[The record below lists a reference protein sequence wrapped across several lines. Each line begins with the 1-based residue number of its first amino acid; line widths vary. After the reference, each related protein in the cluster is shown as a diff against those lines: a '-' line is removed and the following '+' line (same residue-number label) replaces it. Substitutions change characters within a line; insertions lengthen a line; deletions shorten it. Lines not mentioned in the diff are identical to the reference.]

1 MPINYELPTVYR
13 IDDKEY
19 PIRNKGDYRV
29 ILDTISALDDK
40 DLTENDRIF
49 AALYIFY
56 EGGNIPVNTETAV
69 KEMFDFIS
77 RGTDEQAQPQ
87 KIMDWEQDFPILIY
101 LQIILNKFLTKGLV
115 NDIIFF
121 VTIEVEV

>member
-1 MPINYELPTVYR
+1 
-13 IDDKEY
+13 
-19 PIRNKGDYRV
+19 
-29 ILDTISALDDK
+29 
-40 DLTENDRIF
+40 
-49 AALYIFY
+49 
-56 EGGNIPVNTETAV
+56 
-69 KEMFDFIS
+69 MFDFIS

>member
-1 MPINYELPTVYR
+1 MPINYELPTVCR

-49 AALYIFY
+49 AALYIFLRGRQY
-56 EGGNIPVNTETAV
+56 SGEYRDGGKRNV
-69 KEMFDFIS
+69 
-77 RGTDEQAQPQ
+77 
-87 KIMDWEQDFPILIY
+87 
-101 LQIILNKFLTKGLV
+101 
-115 NDIIFF
+115 
-121 VTIEVEV
+121 